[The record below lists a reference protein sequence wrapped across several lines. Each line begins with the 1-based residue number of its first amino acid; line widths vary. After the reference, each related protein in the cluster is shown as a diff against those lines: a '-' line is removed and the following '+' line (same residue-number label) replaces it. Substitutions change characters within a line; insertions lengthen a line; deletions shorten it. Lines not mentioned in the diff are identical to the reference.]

1 MKTRTQTPDSQS
13 HIAVKLVL
21 VSLFVLLVAS
31 ACSTGNVGQL
41 EVGDCFDDWEGATA
55 DTGSQ
60 EITDVPIIECAEPH
74 DNEIYSMED
83 LPDGTFPGNA
93 AVEEA
98 VVEMCYDGFE
108 AFVGLPYEESSLD
121 FGWLFPTADSW
132 ADGDREVVCFVYDL
146 ELAKLTGSM
155 ANAGI

>member
-1 MKTRTQTPDSQS
+1 MNTPAQNQNPRS
-13 HIAVKLVL
+13 HTPVKLALVSFFVL
-21 VSLFVLLVAS
+21 VVAT
-31 ACSTGNVGQL
+31 ACSAGNVWQL
-41 EVGDCFDDWEGATA
+41 EVGDCFDDWDGATA
-55 DTGSQ
+55 QTGSQ
-60 EITDVPIIECAEPH
+60 EITDVPIVECAEPH

-83 LPDGTFPGNA
+83 LPDGSYPGNA

-108 AFVGLPYEESSLD
+108 AFVGLPYEESTLD

-132 ADGDREVVCFVYDL
+132 ADGDREVVCFVYDY